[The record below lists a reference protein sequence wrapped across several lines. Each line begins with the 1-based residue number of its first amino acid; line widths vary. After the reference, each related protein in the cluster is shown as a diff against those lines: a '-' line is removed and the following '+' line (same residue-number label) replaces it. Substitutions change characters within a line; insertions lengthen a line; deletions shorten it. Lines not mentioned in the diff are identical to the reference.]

1 MAIIISHTLI
11 LDKEGHILVLCRSD
25 KEKILP
31 GYWDL
36 PGGTVR
42 LKEDPMVGAIREVKE
57 ECGLKVSDLRL
68 FAHTSNWD
76 KVKQERFVTLIFK
89 TNKYSGVI
97 KLNPKDHQKYAWL
110 SEAEIKKI
118 KRVKYFKEIF
128 KRLNLQ

>member
-11 LDKEGHILVLCRSD
+11 FDKQGRMLVLRRSN
-25 KEKILP
+25 KEKTLP

-42 LKEDPMVGAIREVKE
+42 LKEDPMAGAIREVKE

-68 FAHTSNWD
+68 LTYISNWD
-76 KVKQERFVTLIFK
+76 RIKQEKFVTLIFT
-89 TNKYSGVI
+89 TNQYRGTI
-97 KLNPKDHQKYAWL
+97 KLNAKDHQRYAWL
-110 SEAEIKKI
+110 SKAEIEKI

-128 KRLNLQ
+128 GHFNL

>member
-1 MAIIISHTLI
+1 MAIIIAHTLI
-11 LDKEGHILVLCRSD
+11 FNKEGRMLVLCRSNKD
-25 KEKILP
+25 KVLP

-42 LKEDPMVGAIREVKE
+42 LKEDPMVGAIREAKE
-57 ECGLKVSDLRL
+57 ECGLKVSDLKL
-68 FAHTSNWD
+68 FAYTSNWD
-76 KVKQERFVTLIFK
+76 KFKQEQFITLIFK

-97 KLNPKDHQKYAWL
+97 KLSPKDHQKYAWL

-128 KRLNLQ
+128 KRLGL

>member
-1 MAIIISHTLI
+1 MAIIIAHTLI
-11 LDKEGHILVLCRSD
+11 FNKEGRMLVLCRSNKD
-25 KEKILP
+25 KVLP

-42 LKEDPMVGAIREVKE
+42 LKEDPMVGAIREAKE
-57 ECGLKVSDLRL
+57 ECGLKVSDLKL
-68 FAHTSNWD
+68 FAYTSNWD
-76 KVKQERFVTLIFK
+76 KFKQEQFITLVFK

-97 KLNPKDHQKYAWL
+97 KLSPKDHQKYAWL

-128 KRLNLQ
+128 KRLGL

>member
-11 LDKEGHILVLCRSD
+11 FDKHDRILVLCRSN
-25 KEKILP
+25 KEKIFP

-68 FAHTSNWD
+68 FVYTSNWD
-76 KVKQERFVTLIFK
+76 KVKQEKFVTLIFK
-89 TNKYSGVI
+89 TYKYSGII
-97 KLNPKDHQKYAWL
+97 KLNLNDHQKYAWL
-110 SEAEIKKI
+110 SKAEIKKI

-128 KRLNLQ
+128 KYLDGA